1 MSSVRVLDT
10 SVLLSTGRAGLFAYA
25 GDTIVLPLVV
35 VKELEGK
42 RHDPDLGI
50 YARDVLRAIEELRS
64 TGVGSLSEGKVLDN
78 GSVFRI
84 ETNHVEP
91 NSSLPKSVREDTSH
105 DTRILIV
112 AKNLAVE
119 GNDVIVVS
127 KDLPMRILAEAQMG
141 LRAEDFTQEIK
152 PVENVDDIRTV
163 YVTNEDID
171 SFYGN
176 GFLNMEEDFPMNAP
190 IILKGEEKS
199 ASALAIA
206 RPGYRVERIHPED
219 SKRYIKPKSTE
230 QSFALGMLNNDDIK
244 IVSLGGRAGT
254 GKTLLAIAA
263 GLDKAERGVDG
274 IQKVTVFRPVNAVG
288 NQDIGFLPG
297 TIDEK
302 MAPIAEAVYDSLR
315 AIMPPDKI
323 KSIRSKEL
331 LEVLPL
337 THIRGRTLPR
347 TWVVIDEAQSLER
360 NAIMTALSR
369 LGVGSKAVLCYDL
382 EQRDDLRIGKYDGVF
397 SVVQDLYGEKLFG
410 HVTFKKTE
418 RSDVAE
424 LINRKLSN

>member
-1 MSSVRVLDT
+1 MSIVRVLDT

-35 VKELEGK
+35 VKELEAK

-50 YARDVLRAIEELRS
+50 YARDVLRAIEELRNS
-64 TGVGSLSEGKVLDN
+64 AGGSLATGKVLDN

-84 ETNHVEP
+84 ETNHIEP
-91 NSSLPKSVREDTSH
+91 SSEIRKYIRDDNSH
-105 DTRILIV
+105 DTRILVV
-112 AKNLAVE
+112 AKNLSLE
-119 GNDVIVVS
+119 GSDVTIVS
-127 KDLPMRILAEAQMG
+127 KDLPMRIMAEAQMG
-141 LRAEDFTQEIK
+141 LKAEDFTQEIQ
-152 PVENVDDIRTV
+152 PVENVDIIRTIHV
-163 YVTNEDID
+163 SDEQID
-171 SFYGN
+171 DFYGH
-176 GFLNMEEDFPMNAP
+176 GFITLEEDLPMNAP
-190 IILKGEEKS
+190 IILKGDTKQ

-206 RPGYRVERIHPED
+206 RPGYRVERIHPDE
-219 SKRYIKPKSTE
+219 SKRFIKPKSTE
-230 QSFALGMLNNDDIK
+230 QQFALGMLNNDDIK

-315 AIMPPDKI
+315 AILPPEKI

-331 LEVLPL
+331 LEILPL
-337 THIRGRTLPR
+337 AHIRGRTLPR
-347 TWVVIDEAQSLER
+347 TWVVLDEAQNLER
-360 NAIMTALSR
+360 NVLMTALSR
-369 LGVGSKAVLCYDL
+369 LGVNSKAVLCYDL
-382 EQRDDLRIGKYDGVF
+382 EQRDNLRVGKHDGVH
-397 SVVQDLYGEKLFG
+397 SVVQDLYGDKLFG

-418 RSDVAE
+418 RSEVAD
-424 LINRKLSN
+424 LINRKLIS